1 MPDTDWIALVVTRI
15 RDYRDRAAELRQV
28 ITERITDEDQVRFA
42 RDIEGVTRHLLERLG
57 LRRVEL
63 SPLEQELV
71 SSVASVAQAA
81 PGVPKVS
88 GLWLSARTIG
98 KQRAFAGAQPYQ
110 RFLYREFL
118 DAWKRA
124 GR

>member
-1 MPDTDWIALVVTRI
+1 M
-15 RDYRDRAAELRQV
+15 
-28 ITERITDEDQVRFA
+28 TDEDQIRFA
-42 RDIEGVTRHLLERLG
+42 RDVEHVARRLLERLG

-98 KQRAFAGAQPYQ
+98 KQRSFAGAQPYQ